1 MTKERLNDRG
11 NIKWTSMMLPEHV
24 EKLKEMWREDERVE
38 KGDLDEQQAAEI
50 DFKLQLALKD
60 DLTVGINYHNG
71 FDYSFS
77 KVKLLSI
84 AHEKK
89 TLYVV
94 DQESKDK
101 GEVSLHAISDVTII

>member
-1 MTKERLNDRG
+1 MTRERINDRG
-11 NIKWTSMMLPEHV
+11 TIKWTSMMLPEHV

-60 DLTVGINYHNG
+60 DLTVGISYHNG
-71 FDYSFS
+71 FDYRYA
-77 KVKLLSI
+77 KVKILSI
-84 AHEKK
+84 IHEKK

-94 DQESKDK
+94 NQESKDK
-101 GEVSLHAISDVTII
+101 VEVSLHAINEVTII